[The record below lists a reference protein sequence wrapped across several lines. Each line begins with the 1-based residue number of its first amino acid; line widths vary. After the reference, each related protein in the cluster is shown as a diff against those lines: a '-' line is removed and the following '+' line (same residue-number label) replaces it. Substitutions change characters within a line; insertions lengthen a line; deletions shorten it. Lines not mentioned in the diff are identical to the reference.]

1 MTFPARET
9 VPLKNSRPPREVS
22 QGIAASGPHPLSQGW
37 CQESNAGATLSLLPA
52 RQERECCNAAH
63 MIDAPNDRS
72 AMEQVRTTCDGYI
85 LCRVVEVWDGD
96 RCVGRFTTR

>member
-1 MTFPARET
+1 
-9 VPLKNSRPPREVS
+9 
-22 QGIAASGPHPLSQGW
+22 
-37 CQESNAGATLSLLPA
+37 
-52 RQERECCNAAH
+52 

>member
-1 MTFPARET
+1 
-9 VPLKNSRPPREVS
+9 VPLYRCYLLDKNENVVTPP
-22 QGIAASGPHPLSQGW
+22 
-37 CQESNAGATLSLLPA
+37 
-52 RQERECCNAAH
+52 H